1 MCPLSE
7 DIVTIAEF
15 VIISYGLYTKVAQ
28 SEDKNNYQITFKFL
42 GCRIS
47 FQQSDVQHFAFELV
61 ILTSFKSIAKAR
73 GGEGRGAGSPHMK
86 GVGMLAGNFELNP

>member
-15 VIISYGLYTKVAQ
+15 VIISFGLYTKVAQ
-28 SEDKNNYQITFKFL
+28 SEERNNYQITFKFL
-42 GCRIS
+42 DCRIS

-73 GGEGRGAGSPHMK
+73 VGGAGSPRMK

>member
-15 VIISYGLYTKVAQ
+15 VIISFGLYTKVAQ

-61 ILTSFKSIAKAR
+61 ILSSFKSIAKAR
-73 GGEGRGAGSPHMK
+73 GGGGG
-86 GVGMLAGNFELNP
+86 GGGGTL

>member
-15 VIISYGLYTKVAQ
+15 VIISFGLYTKVAQ

-73 GGEGRGAGSPHMK
+73 GGGEGGRESTYERSGDARRK
-86 GVGMLAGNFELNP
+86 F

>member
-15 VIISYGLYTKVAQ
+15 VIISFGLYTKVAQ

-73 GGEGRGAGSPHMK
+73 GGEGGRESTYERGGDARRK
-86 GVGMLAGNFELNP
+86 F

>member
-15 VIISYGLYTKVAQ
+15 VIISFGLYTKVAQ
-28 SEDKNNYQITFKFL
+28 SEERNNYQITFKFL
-42 GCRIS
+42 DCRIS

-73 GGEGRGAGSPHMK
+73 VGGRGGRESTYERGGDARRK
-86 GVGMLAGNFELNP
+86 F